1 MIKFKENKVIKT
13 LNHRA
18 PFTQEEFNLYQKFS
32 ADKDY
37 CVKLYK
43 WNNSNS
49 YSMEKLHILCNLE
62 ESLHSR
68 VNYNVPLEK
77 LEETLSTYIKIFTDC
92 IEFSK
97 ENLPSGKYFMHR
109 DLNLSNVVY
118 TENYDIKLI
127 DVDAF
132 EITDR
137 MIPARWIGRLS
148 EMALCIDERLVDLRN
163 V

>member
-1 MIKFKENKVIKT
+1 MIEIKGNEVIKT
-13 LNHRA
+13 LDHRA
-18 PFTQEEFNLYQKFS
+18 PFTKEEFNLYRIFS
-32 ADKDY
+32 ADKNY

-43 WNNSNS
+43 WNDNYS
-49 YSMEKLHILCNLE
+49 YSMEKINILCNLE

-68 VNYNVPLEK
+68 INYNVPLEK
-77 LEETLSTYIKIFTDC
+77 LEETLITYIKIFTDC
-92 IEFSK
+92 VEFSK
-97 ENLPSGKYFMHR
+97 KNLPNGKYFMHR

-137 MIPARWIGRLS
+137 LIPARWLGRLA
-148 EMALCIDERLVDLRN
+148 EMSLCIDERLVDLRN